1 MYKITYFEN
10 NSDTIQIMVFK
21 GENAYNLAILWGKKY
36 IRNFDSDII
45 TEIN

>member
-36 IRNFDSDII
+36 IRNFDIDII